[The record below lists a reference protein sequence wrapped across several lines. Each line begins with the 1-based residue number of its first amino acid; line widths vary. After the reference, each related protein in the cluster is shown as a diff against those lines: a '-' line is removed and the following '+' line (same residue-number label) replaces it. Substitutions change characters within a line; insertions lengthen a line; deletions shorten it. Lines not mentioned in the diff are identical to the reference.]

1 MYMDGCMV
9 DSRCPYKLEA
19 EKVDKERRS
28 AGILAKD
35 DSDGEA
41 LATPFS
47 WL

>member
-1 MYMDGCMV
+1 MV
-9 DSRCPYKLEA
+9 DSCCPITYKAEA

-41 LATPFS
+41 WGAPFS